1 MMIIPLYPSFYGEQG
16 LFAVCFRLCGGYKH
30 RCVSNT
36 PEDVMESLRSLHKA
50 RFTDVLD
57 YGIQLFKKNFRKIFL
72 INLLFNIP
80 IQILLTIVNPMFSNQ
95 YLNLFDTTS
104 MISPEPSAMFSSI
117 LTLYTMV
124 FGVLAL
130 YGLNALTLQ
139 NIWQGAVI
147 KLVYSDAVLKQER
160 TIRQVI
166 RECFRQFWTLLGGRV
181 LYGLI
186 QYGITMVLYFGFVI
200 IILAGIFSA
209 TGIVSVSITT
219 PWLSVILTI
228 LGILIAL
235 AAVFFV
241 AVLLSFFFGRFWMF
255 LPSICIEQQKAG
267 TAIGRGGNLGKHG
280 FWLIGLTGVTGYSLA
295 WMFPGIVNSV
305 FTALN
310 LASGSMDV
318 GLMRVSAVITQLFT
332 AVLQPLM
339 TCIMTA
345 LYITLRVRREGLDME
360 TTLWSIKKEEL
371 EKTQRWMAEAPNA
384 AE

>member
-1 MMIIPLYPSFYGEQG
+1 
-16 LFAVCFRLCGGYKH
+16 
-30 RCVSNT
+30 
-36 PEDVMESLRSLHKA
+36 MESLRSLHKA

-57 YGIQLFKKNFRKIFL
+57 YGIQLFKKHFRKIFL

-95 YLNLFDTTS
+95 YWKLFDTTAS
-104 MISPEPSAMFSSI
+104 MITPEPRAMFSSI

-166 RECFRQFWTLLGGRV
+166 KECFRQFWTLLGGRV

-186 QYGITMVLYFGFVI
+186 QYGISIIMYFALVI
-200 IILAGIFSA
+200 VVLAGIFAA
-209 TGIVSVSITT
+209 TGIITIGITT
-219 PWLSVILTI
+219 PWVAVVLTI

-235 AAVFFV
+235 AVIFFSAILV
-241 AVLLSFFFGRFWMF
+241 GSFFGRFWMY
-255 LPSICIEQQKAG
+255 LPSICIEQQKVG
-267 TAIGRGGNLGKHG
+267 NAIGRGGNLGKHG
-280 FWLIGLTGVTGYSLA
+280 FWLIGLTGVVGYIFA

-305 FTALN
+305 FSVLN
-310 LASGSMDV
+310 LASGSLDV
-318 GLMRVSAVITQLFT
+318 TLLRVSAVVTQLFT

-345 LYITLRVRREGLDME
+345 LYITLRVKREGLDME
-360 TTLWSIKKEEL
+360 AALWSIKKEEL

>member
-1 MMIIPLYPSFYGEQG
+1 
-16 LFAVCFRLCGGYKH
+16 
-30 RCVSNT
+30 
-36 PEDVMESLRSLHKA
+36 MESLRSLHKA

-235 AAVFFV
+235 AVVFFV

-267 TAIGRGGNLGKHG
+267 AAIGRGGNLGKHG